1 MTDISQKTANSLLE
15 LAMSNLPTGL
25 FICDREGI
33 IRFIND
39 AYANYLRIRPENAIG
54 RHITDF
60 IPDSGIPAVIASGE
74 PDLGAWRQIHN
85 SETKLL
91 VNRIPLRD
99 EAGEVVGALSM
110 TLFDTPEQ
118 VQAYRIA
125 DNKTGE
131 IAEWNYDLLPI
142 ELRDLQEK
150 DFDLSLLGFDTDEL
164 DRLLNGSSEEN
175 VVAEGE
181 TDADAVPDVPEEPV
195 SQPGVIYQLGKHRLM
210 CGDSTKAEDVARLMA
225 GKKADLVFTDPPYG
239 VSYRGV
245 NNPGGRLWEVIENDD
260 LRGEK
265 LSEFLLAAFKNLKA
279 SLREK
284 RAFYIWYASSNHL
297 QFEHAII
304 DAGLKSKQVLFW
316 NKGMILGHSDYH
328 WAAEPCFYGCH
339 EGENCEWFGDRC
351 QTTVWDIKRD
361 NTREYVHPTQKPTA
375 LAIKAIFNSSKAGET
390 VLDLFGGSGSTLIAC
405 EQTNRVNC
413 TMEFDPKYVDVI
425 RRRWAEFV
433 HGEGCDWQALT
444 PAVEE

>member
-1 MTDISQKTANSLLE
+1 MQIINMKFSEIPPYEKNPRYNDDAVETVANSIKEFGFQQPIVVDKDFVVVVGHTRLKAAEQL
-15 LAMSNLPTGL
+15 GL
-25 FICDREGI
+25 TEV
-33 IRFIND
+33 
-39 AYANYLRIRPENAIG
+39 PV
-54 RHITDF
+54 
-60 IPDSGIPAVIASGE
+60 VIAE
-74 PDLGAWRQIHN
+74 NL
-85 SETKLL
+85 
-91 VNRIPLRD
+91 
-99 EAGEVVGALSM
+99 
-110 TLFDTPEQ
+110 TPEQ

>member
-1 MTDISQKTANSLLE
+1 MQIQMMKLSEIHPYEKNPRFNDGAVEAVANSIKEFGFQQPIVVDKDLVVVVGHTRLKAAE
-15 LAMSNLPTGL
+15 QLGL
-25 FICDREGI
+25 TEV
-33 IRFIND
+33 
-39 AYANYLRIRPENAIG
+39 PV
-54 RHITDF
+54 
-60 IPDSGIPAVIASGE
+60 VIAE
-74 PDLGAWRQIHN
+74 NL
-85 SETKLL
+85 
-91 VNRIPLRD
+91 
-99 EAGEVVGALSM
+99 
-110 TLFDTPEQ
+110 TPEQ

-210 CGDSTKAEDVARLMA
+210 CGDSTRAEDVARLMN
-225 GKKADLVFTDPPYG
+225 GGKADLVFTDPPYG

-339 EGENCEWFGDRC
+339 EGELRVVRRPLPDDGLGHQAGRHAGICASDAETDRSGDQGDFQLFKSGRDC
-351 QTTVWDIKRD
+351 AGSVWWIGQHADCLRAD
-361 NTREYVHPTQKPTA
+361 KPRQ
-375 LAIKAIFNSSKAGET
+375 LHDGVRFEI
-390 VLDLFGGSGSTLIAC
+390 C
-405 EQTNRVNC
+405 
-413 TMEFDPKYVDVI
+413 
-425 RRRWAEFV
+425 
-433 HGEGCDWQALT
+433 GCDPPSLGGVRPWRGL
-444 PAVEE
+444 

>member
-1 MTDISQKTANSLLE
+1 MKTTTEMQLVPIAKLVPYVNNARTHSPEQITKLRSSLRE
-15 LAMSNLPTGL
+15 FGFINPVIIDRDFNVIAGHGRILAAKE
-25 FICDREGI
+25 EGI
-33 IRFIND
+33 TEVPCVFAD
-39 AYANYLRIRPENAIG
+39 HLSEAQKKAYI
-54 RHITDF
+54 
-60 IPDSGIPAVIASGE
+60 
-74 PDLGAWRQIHN
+74 
-85 SETKLL
+85 
-91 VNRIPLRD
+91 
-99 EAGEVVGALSM
+99 
-110 TLFDTPEQ
+110 
-118 VQAYRIA
+118 IA
-125 DNKTGE
+125 DNRMAMDAGWDEELLRVE
-131 IAEWNYDLLPI
+131 IES
-142 ELRDLQEK
+142 LQGM
-150 DFDLSLLGFDTDEL
+150 DFDPLLTGFDEKEL
-164 DRLLNGSSEEN
+164 AALFDDGMEAKEDDFDVDAELQKPAFSRLG
-175 VVAEGE
+175 
-181 TDADAVPDVPEEPV
+181 DVWT
-195 SQPGVIYQLGKHRLM
+195 LGRHRLV
-210 CGDSTKAEDVARLMA
+210 CGDSTKAETYTALMD
-225 GKKADLVFTDPPYG
+225 GVKANLVITDPPYN
-239 VSYRGV
+239 V
-245 NNPGGRLWEVIENDD
+245 NYEGSAVKIKNDNMA
-260 LRGEK
+260 GEK
-265 LSEFLLAAFKNLKA
+265 FYEFLLAAFKNLKA

-339 EGENCEWFGDRC
+339 EGENSEWFGDRC

-444 PAVEE
+444 PAVE

>member
-1 MTDISQKTANSLLE
+1 MQIQMMKLSEIHPYEKNPRFNDSAVEAVANSIKEFGFQQPIVVDKDLVVVVGHTRLKAAE
-15 LAMSNLPTGL
+15 QLGL
-25 FICDREGI
+25 SEV
-33 IRFIND
+33 
-39 AYANYLRIRPENAIG
+39 PV
-54 RHITDF
+54 
-60 IPDSGIPAVIASGE
+60 VIAE
-74 PDLGAWRQIHN
+74 NL
-85 SETKLL
+85 
-91 VNRIPLRD
+91 
-99 EAGEVVGALSM
+99 
-110 TLFDTPEQ
+110 TPEQ

-195 SQPGVIYQLGKHRLM
+195 SQRGVIYQLGKHRLM
-210 CGDSTKAEDVARLMA
+210 CGDSTKAEDVARLMNS
-225 GKKADLVFTDPPYG
+225 GKADLVFTDPPYG

-375 LAIKAIFNSSKAGET
+375 LAIKAIFNSSKVGET

>member
-1 MTDISQKTANSLLE
+1 MLQ
-15 LAMSNLPTGL
+15 
-25 FICDREGI
+25 EGKCIMMNIVYKRVDEI
-33 IRFIND
+33 IPYEKNPRIND
-39 AYANYLRIRPENAIG
+39 AAVDAVAQSIKEFGFRVPIVLDKNNVIITGHTRLRSAKSIGLTEVPCIIAEN
-54 RHITDF
+54 
-60 IPDSGIPAVIASGE
+60 
-74 PDLGAWRQIHN
+74 L
-85 SETKLL
+85 
-91 VNRIPLRD
+91 
-99 EAGEVVGALSM
+99 
-110 TLFDTPEQ
+110 TPEQ

-181 TDADAVPDVPEEPV
+181 TDADAVPDVPEDPV

-210 CGDSTKAEDVARLMA
+210 CGDSTRAEDVARLMS
-225 GKKADLVFTDPPYG
+225 GGKADLVFTDPPYG

-413 TMEFDPKYVDVI
+413 TMEFDPKYADVI

-444 PAVEE
+444 PVLEE

>member
-1 MTDISQKTANSLLE
+1 MMNIVYKRVDE
-15 LAMSNLPTGL
+15 
-25 FICDREGI
+25 I
-33 IRFIND
+33 IPYEKNPRIND
-39 AYANYLRIRPENAIG
+39 AAVDAVAQSIKEFGFRVPIVLDKNNVIITGHTRLRSAKSIGLTEVPCIIAEN
-54 RHITDF
+54 
-60 IPDSGIPAVIASGE
+60 
-74 PDLGAWRQIHN
+74 L
-85 SETKLL
+85 
-91 VNRIPLRD
+91 
-99 EAGEVVGALSM
+99 
-110 TLFDTPEQ
+110 TPEQ

-142 ELRDLQEK
+142 ELHDLQEK

-175 VVAEGE
+175 AVTEGE

-210 CGDSTKAEDVARLMA
+210 CGDSTRAEDVARLMS
-225 GKKADLVFTDPPYG
+225 GGKADLVFTDPPYG

-265 LSEFLLAAFKNLKA
+265 LSEFLLAAFRNLKA

-413 TMEFDPKYVDVI
+413 TMEFDPKYADVI

-433 HGEGCDWQALT
+433 NGKGCDWQALT
-444 PAVEE
+444 PAVGE